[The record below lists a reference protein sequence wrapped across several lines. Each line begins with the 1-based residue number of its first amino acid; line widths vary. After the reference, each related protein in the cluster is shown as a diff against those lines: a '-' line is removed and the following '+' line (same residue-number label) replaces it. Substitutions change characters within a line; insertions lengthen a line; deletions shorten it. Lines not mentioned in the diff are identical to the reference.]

1 MASKRRMSVSVLNR
15 TIPMAL
21 IAGMML
27 VAGCV
32 AESPEV
38 TIDDPVLVEGRT
50 IYTRNCASCHSPSG
64 DGGVGLKLSEG
75 AVIDSFPTIEA
86 QIELVRDGRN
96 NMPAYGD
103 RLTEEQIEAVVRYT
117 REVLATAA

>member
-1 MASKRRMSVSVLNR
+1 MASKRQMSVSAITR
-15 TIPMAL
+15 TILMTLLGA
-21 IAGMML
+21 ML
-27 VAGCV
+27 LVTGCV

-38 TIDDPVLVEGRT
+38 TIDDPVLVEGRD
-50 IYTRNCASCHSPSG
+50 IYTRNCASCHGPAG

-75 AVIDSFPTIEA
+75 AVIETFADIEA

-103 RLTEEQIEAVVRYT
+103 RLTEEQIDAVVRYT
-117 REVLATAA
+117 REVL